1 MSRVLVTVLVTL
13 AAAVPIAFPAAAG
26 IRSTGLRGLVTR
38 GPITPTCQ
46 EGVPCSAPA
55 KHVKI
60 TFVRYGIAKS
70 VVTGADGRYAVAL
83 VAGTYAVRFPSARF
97 GFRPRTAF
105 VPVGRVA
112 TRNFSI
118 DTGIR

>member
-1 MSRVLVTVLVTL
+1 MRRVLFAVLATLTV
-13 AAAVPIAFPAAAG
+13 AFPAAAG
-26 IRSTGLRGLVTR
+26 TQSTGLRGLVIR
-38 GPITPTCQ
+38 GPITPVCQ

-70 VVTGADGRYAVAL
+70 VVTGADGRYAIAL
-83 VAGTYAVRFPSARF
+83 TAGTYAVRFPSARF
-97 GFRPRTAF
+97 GFRPHTAL
-105 VPVGRVA
+105 VLAGRMA